1 MITLL
6 KASRRALLVILPGFA
21 LLFASCAKEEETSTG
36 STIGTPEIAD
46 SGSVDEGEPKTET
59 IADATGAETTGAE
72 TSTDAK
78 GADGSTGTEESKGEP
93 KFEIPDTP
101 IPLAGSD
108 EKTEE
113 NSAWLTDYEVAK
125 KQATEENKTILM
137 DFTGSDWC
145 GFCIQLHEEVFSLPE
160 FKDYAKENL
169 VLLELD
175 FPRGKRL
182 SPDLVAQNEKLQEEF
197 KVQGFPTILLLD
209 GEGRPFGRTGYQAG
223 GPTAYIEHLS
233 EFIDIRQVRDKAFAD
248 AEKAEGLDKAKHLSE
263 GLAVLSDDVILPV
276 YRSVVDEVIA
286 LDENDEAGLKS
297 KYTGLIAKVEV
308 AEKLADLQML
318 LRRSDDEERIFGE
331 FDKLEKEFAETPA
344 AMSQIHLLKIQV
356 LNAFEKTEEVFA
368 LADQLAKSET
378 LDDQERSMVY
388 TMHAITQEKAGRP
401 EKGIELLDTGIA
413 ELEQV
418 EAVLQLHIVKIQLL
432 AGIGEVDAAKETL
445 KGAKEKAPEELKDRV
460 EAIGNQIISSAP
472 KKNQEEE
479 EKPEGEAKPEAP
491 ADEKPAAAEEKSAAE
506 KPAEE
511 KK

>member
-6 KASRRALLVILPGFA
+6 KASRRSLLVILPGFA
-21 LLFASCAKEEETSTG
+21 LFFAGCAKEEKASTTG
-36 STIGTPEIAD
+36 STSGTPEIAA
-46 SGSVDEGEPKTET
+46 SGSIDEGEPETET
-59 IADATGAETTGAE
+59 IADATGAETSPKE
-72 TSTDAK
+72 ST
-78 GADGSTGTEESKGEP
+78 GEP

-108 EKTEE
+108 KKTEE
-113 NSAWLTDYEVAK
+113 NSAWLTDYELAK

-145 GFCIQLHEEVFSLPE
+145 GWCIRLHEEVFSLPE

-182 SPDLVAQNEKLQEEF
+182 PPDLVAQNEKLQEEF
-197 KVQGFPTILLLD
+197 QVQGFPTILLLD

-248 AEKAEGLDKAKHLSE
+248 AGKAEGLDKAKHLSE
-263 GLAVLSDDVILPV
+263 GLAVLSDDVVLPA
-276 YRSVVDEVIA
+276 YRLVVDEVIA
-286 LDENDEAGLKS
+286 LDEKNEAGLKS

-308 AEKLADLQML
+308 AEKLADLGML
-318 LRRSDDEERIFGE
+318 LRRSDDQEQIFGE
-331 FDKLEKEFAETPA
+331 FAKLEKEFAEAPA
-344 AMSQIHLLKIQV
+344 AMAQIHLLKIQV
-356 LNAFEKTEEVFA
+356 LSAFDKSEEVFA
-368 LADQLAKSET
+368 LADQLAKSENLEDSERFLVFAIHATT
-378 LDDQERSMVY
+378 L
-388 TMHAITQEKAGRP
+388 EKAGRP
-401 EKGIELLDTGIA
+401 EKGIELIDTGIA
-413 ELEQV
+413 ELKEV
-418 EAVLQLHIVKIQLL
+418 DSVLQLHIVKIQLL

-445 KGAKEKAPEELKDRV
+445 KAAKEKAPEELKDRV

-472 KKNQEEE
+472 KKKSETE
-479 EKPEGEAKPEAP
+479 EKPEGETKPEAP
-491 ADEKPAAAEEKSAAE
+491 AEKPAEEKPAEAAE

-511 KK
+511 KPADTKAEEKK